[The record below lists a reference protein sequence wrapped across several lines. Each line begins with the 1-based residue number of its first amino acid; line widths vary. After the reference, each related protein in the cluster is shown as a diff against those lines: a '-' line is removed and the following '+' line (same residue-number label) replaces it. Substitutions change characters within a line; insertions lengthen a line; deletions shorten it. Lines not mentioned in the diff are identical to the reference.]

1 MNNSCAANKKTEEQW
16 LRFMRLPISTFNNS
30 VALSSKLVPA
40 AAAGLVLI
48 KKSNADLVRRRPA
61 GDKWR
66 TKQTMG
72 FSASPA

>member
-1 MNNSCAANKKTEEQW
+1 MRRNKRTKAQW
-16 LRFMRLPISTFNNS
+16 LSSRHLPISTFNNS
-30 VALSSKLVPA
+30 VVFSSKFFPA

-48 KKSNADLVRRRPA
+48 KKSNADLVRRRPV

-72 FSASPA
+72 FSASPVT